1 MELTASPTT
10 RLREMGHTGRQSIK
24 LRLYRKMQLMTL
36 HAGLAFIKMPPPEH
50 EASLNELQ
58 RERDIYRLASVKSA
72 ASFRKL
78 YDVSSD
84 SMDMGKTDPKSIRYV
99 AFEWLETT
107 LQDVEYRP
115 DIHSYALIGAVL
127 RTALDSCAI
136 LEDKTLVNTGRV
148 SNFEALAF
156 AD

>member
-1 MELTASPTT
+1 
-10 RLREMGHTGRQSIK
+10 
-24 LRLYRKMQLMTL
+24 
-36 HAGLAFIKMPPPEH
+36 MPPPEH

-115 DIHSYALIGAVL
+115 DIHTYALIGAVL